1 MKKTSMEI
9 ITSIRQYEELIGMD
23 KLMSIKES
31 LYGGSSNTNE
41 HLKSLIYTN

>member
-1 MKKTSMEI
+1 MKKSSMEI
-9 ITSIRQYEELIGMD
+9 ITSIEQYEELISMD
-23 KLMSIKES
+23 KLVSIKES